1 MTFVTGI
8 IIWIVVGIGAALLFR
23 AFYRGP
29 TTTLFLGVCFAV
41 FGALVGGMLG
51 VAGYVTHD
59 PSPLRIGGLLGCVAG
74 AALFSYIYHGVARR
88 FI

>member
-1 MTFVTGI
+1 MMFATGI
-8 IIWIVVGIGAALLFR
+8 LVWIALGVGAGLLFR

-29 TTTLFLGVCFAV
+29 TTTAFLSLCFGV

-51 VAGYVTHD
+51 VAGYIAHD
-59 PSPLRIGGLLGCVAG
+59 PGPLRFGGLLGAVLG
-74 AALFSYIYHGVARR
+74 AVLFSFVYNAAARR